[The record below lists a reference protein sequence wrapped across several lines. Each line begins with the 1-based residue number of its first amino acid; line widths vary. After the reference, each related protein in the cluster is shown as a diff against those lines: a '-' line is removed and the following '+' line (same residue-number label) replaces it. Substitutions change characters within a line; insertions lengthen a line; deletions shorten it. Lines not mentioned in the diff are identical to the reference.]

1 MSMNRYR
8 GGWGEWGPGAMW
20 LLVIGSYVV
29 LGQSTS
35 WHFLWEQVVCLDPN
49 PTPTHDTRA
58 LGAMKWQSPCPSP
71 GRHPRRVFSD
81 GGGDEQLVL
90 AGTAGADPRR
100 RRGSDLAER
109 GAISVQVPDF
119 LRIGHPGRSCA
130 ARSEDRRSTR
140 SLPAKFAGPLQRG
153 SRRAIA
159 RRSRQGGHGLGRGRQ
174 RRASCDDCVHHAPN
188 PICQGALGRGNS
200 SLRASCRRTQTHPPG
215 TTGGR
220 PASRWIPA
228 RIWSCLRPRRAG
240 SALRAY

>member
-119 LRIGHPGRSCA
+119 LRIDHPGRSCA

-140 SLPAKFAGPLQRG
+140 SLPSLAAGDSSVCARGIALIDDLVAATPL
-153 SRRAIA
+153 
-159 RRSRQGGHGLGRGRQ
+159 LF
-174 RRASCDDCVHHAPN
+174 
-188 PICQGALGRGNS
+188 
-200 SLRASCRRTQTHPPG
+200 RRTRLAG
-215 TTGGR
+215 KSGR
-220 PASRWIPA
+220 AA
-228 RIWSCLRPRRAG
+228 RPFVTAKDGVRAGLARQSAYPRR
-240 SALRAY
+240 